1 MAPGPRARR
10 RVEVVVKAV
19 LDGVVVAWPGCEM
32 ESGIG
37 SECAT
42 TAESPEEGQGVGLAR
57 YSQGRRGEDY
67 VTSAN
72 SIDVSLGSVL
82 LFEAGLFV
90 APRCS
95 NDNDGLGGGSRHDKT
110 KGERLELT
118 ERLAEL
124 PTLLL

>member
-1 MAPGPRARR
+1 
-10 RVEVVVKAV
+10 
-19 LDGVVVAWPGCEM
+19 M

-72 SIDVSLGSVL
+72 SIDVSLGSVVL
-82 LFEAGLFV
+82 LDAGLFV
-90 APRCS
+90 APKCS
-95 NDNDGLGGGSRHDKT
+95 NNNGLGGGSRHDET